1 MSNPRNVQ
9 RFHSVPVIKYP
20 EGLSVGYVSSGRN
33 RHGEMRHVAINEHG
47 VRLGTFDVFIH
58 AQDRVLADARR
69 RAPYVEPQPEP
80 ETPAQRSERLAGELV
95 ADVLAVTGEH
105 RYARAYGVLAGLIRG
120 SISDSG
126 AVGFAREVVRQ
137 LDAAQTRGEL

>member
-1 MSNPRNVQ
+1 MSNPTRT
-9 RFHSVPVIKYP
+9 RKSHSVPVIMYP
-20 EGLSVGYVSSGRN
+20 EGVIVGSVRTGKNSSGRV
-33 RHGEMRHVAINEHG
+33 RHVATTAEG
-47 VRLGTFDVFIH
+47 QRVGTFDMYREAADH
-58 AQDRVLADARR
+58 LLALARKTSP
-69 RAPYVEPQPEP
+69 ASEPG
-80 ETPAQRSERLAGELV
+80 TPAQRSERLAGELV
-95 ADVLAVTGEH
+95 ADVLAATPDH